1 MRGSTAGGE
10 KAGGGGIKASAN
22 MWASLSNNDPGHNE
36 VAAVKQR
43 LDGGKPGRP
52 TRTRGPP
59 SGIGGR
65 P

>member
-1 MRGSTAGGE
+1 MT
-10 KAGGGGIKASAN
+10 GGGGIKASAN

>member
-1 MRGSTAGGE
+1 MRIDGRGE
-10 KAGGGGIKASAN
+10 MAGGGGIKASVN
-22 MWASLSNNDPGHNE
+22 MRALFSDNDHDHNK
-36 VAAVKQR
+36 VVAVKQR

-59 SGIGGR
+59 SGMGGR